1 MKNNEKPYIE
11 VNGKMYEFE
20 ATFSIK
26 REYDKD
32 TKKFYMDA
40 IEETKLT
47 ETEINELTQLQKY
60 IEENPEM
67 EVRNLSADKKEQLK
81 RLFKISSNLNLM
93 PLYEKYC
100 FKMLEN
106 KYKISEEEFYQI
118 LDGFAD
124 EYGMEN
130 VDVLLQKVC
139 EKVFTQTVEKN
150 KKNTLPSWMN

>member
-1 MKNNEKPYIE
+1 MENNERPYIE
-11 VNGKMYEFE
+11 VDGKIYEFE
-20 ATFSIK
+20 ATFNIK
-26 REYDKD
+26 REYDRD
-32 TKKFYMDA
+32 TKKMYMSA
-40 IEETKLT
+40 IEETGLT
-47 ETEINELTQLQKY
+47 ENELEELTQLQKY

-81 RLFKISSNLNLM
+81 RLFKISSNLDLM

-106 KYKISEEEFYQI
+106 KYKINKDEFYEI
-118 LDGFAD
+118 LDGFANK
-124 EYGMEN
+124 YGMEY

-150 KKNTLPSWMN
+150 QKNTLPSWMN